1 MGAEGEYVKEKK
13 IISAFHLFQGC
24 KGFYLGGRRVRVLT
38 SFLFS
43 KWEKTTVCLF
53 VGVTVVSVD
62 LICSFAVQRLE
73 WGDAHSEVP

>member
-1 MGAEGEYVKEKK
+1 MDERGAVVHV
-13 IISAFHLFQGC
+13 S
-24 KGFYLGGRRVRVLT
+24 T
-38 SFLFS
+38 SVLFS